1 MKQFVEFVIT
11 KTGTENEM
19 LVARLGQLPIDSI
32 WEDEQL
38 KFYIDQD
45 LLDERMIS
53 EIDRLSADLNFSYTS
68 QTLENRNWN
77 AEWESDFEAVEVED
91 FVRIRALFH
100 EPESGFQHELVVHP
114 KMAFGTGHHATTW
127 MMVKN
132 MGKFDFKGSQVWDF
146 GTGTGILAI
155 LANKLGAA
163 HIEANDIE
171 DIAIE
176 NAIENE
182 ALNNVQ
188 GIQFE
193 IGGIEKTSNGPFDYI
208 LANINRNVLLSSM
221 SEMVTRL
228 KDMGTLILSGV
239 LEADKE
245 IMINCLTDHG
255 LTEVVVDQKG
265 EWLCMICHRKVI

>member
-19 LVARLGQLPIDSI
+19 LVARLSQLPIDSI

-155 LANKLGAA
+155 LAKKLGAA